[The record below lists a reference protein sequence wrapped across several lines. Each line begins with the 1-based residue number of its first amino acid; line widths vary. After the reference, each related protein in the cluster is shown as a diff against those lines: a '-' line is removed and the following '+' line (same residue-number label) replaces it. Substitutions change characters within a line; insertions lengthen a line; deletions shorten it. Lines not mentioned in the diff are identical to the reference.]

1 MLLSIPAGVVAD
13 RLGRMPVLLAGYGVL
28 GLIYLSL
35 MTLPGVGLW
44 SVAVCLVLLGL
55 FYAASEGV
63 LMAMASALVPS
74 EIRTSGLALMVTV
87 VGLGK
92 LISSVVFGWMW
103 QAYGIGPSLVVFGIA
118 LAALLPIVG
127 LCLRA
132 ATRD

>member
-1 MLLSIPAGVVAD
+1 
-13 RLGRMPVLLAGYGVL
+13 MPVLLAGYGVL
-28 GLIYLSL
+28 GVIYLSL